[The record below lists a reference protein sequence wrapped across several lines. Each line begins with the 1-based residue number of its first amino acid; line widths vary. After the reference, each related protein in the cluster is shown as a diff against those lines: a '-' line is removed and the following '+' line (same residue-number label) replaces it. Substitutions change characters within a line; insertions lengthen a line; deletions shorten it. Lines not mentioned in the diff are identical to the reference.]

1 VARAGTAFRAPTHT
15 ISYSTLHPPLGAAYF
30 TAITKLDGDA
40 GVICA
45 EEATATAEKA
55 ALPLAS
61 RPMVRA

>member
-1 VARAGTAFRAPTHT
+1 MARAGTAFRAPTHT

-30 TAITKLDGDA
+30 TVITKLAGDT

-45 EEATATAEKA
+45 EGATAEKT

-61 RPMVRA
+61 RLMVRA